1 MTAASQGDPT
11 EAPGARWAATLT
23 VLSMA
28 HAVGAMTFPAVA
40 AMGPFI
46 SQDLALSAT
55 QFGLLVA
62 AYSATQSIFGL
73 PIGGIIDRIG
83 VRRALM
89 LAMLLVATGSAL
101 MSLANAFSVAIAAMA
116 LTGFGYGF
124 VNPATSK
131 GVFDW
136 FPRERR
142 GTAMGIKQSGV
153 PLGGILGAGV
163 GALAALLEW
172 HRLLWVIVGCALLAG
187 TACASLPSWPRG
199 AKRAARFGML
209 SDIRAVLADRNLT
222 VFNLATGIY
231 QAGQFNFFAYITLFM
246 REALHSSQPLAAACL
261 AIGQGA
267 SAIGR
272 LSWGVVSDYLFRGW
286 RKPVL
291 VIIGST
297 GALALVMMSAL
308 LPGRGVWLG
317 VMLAVVI
324 GLTVPGYVALVQTI
338 VVEAAEPRLAAT
350 AVGYNRIFTAA
361 GATLGPPIFG
371 ATVDLTRG
379 YASGWLLTGA
389 IVLAATLLIGL
400 FFRERASGPYRN
412 ATQ

>member
-11 EAPGARWAATLT
+11 EVPGARWAATLT
-23 VLSMA
+23 VLSLA
-28 HAVGAMTFPAVA
+28 HAVGAITFPAVA
-40 AMGPFI
+40 AMGAFI
-46 SQDLALSAT
+46 SKDLALSAT
-55 QFGLLVA
+55 QFGLLVS

-101 MSLANAFSVAIAAMA
+101 MGLANDFVVAVAAMA

-136 FPRERR
+136 FARQHR

-153 PLGGILGAGV
+153 PLGGIIGAGV
-163 GALAALLEW
+163 GALAALIEW
-172 HRLLWVIVGCALLAG
+172 HKLLWVIAGCALLAA

-199 AKRAARFGML
+199 ARRAVRFGLL

-231 QAGQFNFFAYITLFM
+231 QAGQFNFLTYITLFM

-261 AIGQGA
+261 GIGQAA
-267 SAIGR
+267 SAVGR

-291 VIIGST
+291 VMIGSV
-297 GALALVMMSAL
+297 GALALVFMSAL
-308 LPGRGVWLG
+308 APGWGVWLG
-317 VMLAVVI
+317 VALAVIV

-338 VVEAAEPRLAAT
+338 VVEAAEARLAAT

-371 ATVDLTRG
+371 VTVDLTRG

-400 FFRERASGPYRN
+400 FFRERPGGRYRN
-412 ATQ
+412 TGD

>member
-1 MTAASQGDPT
+1 MTPAADRT
-11 EAPGARWAATLT
+11 EAPGAGWAATLT
-23 VLSMA
+23 VLTLA

-55 QFGLLVA
+55 QFGLLVS

-83 VRRALM
+83 VRRALV
-89 LAMLLVATGSAL
+89 LAMLLVAMGSAL
-101 MSLANAFSVAIAAMA
+101 ISLANTFAVAVAAMA
-116 LTGFGYGF
+116 LTGTGYGF
-124 VNPATSK
+124 VNPSTSK

-136 FPRERR
+136 FVRQRR

-153 PLGGILGAGV
+153 PLGGIIGAGV
-163 GALAALLEW
+163 GALAALIEW
-172 HRLLWVIVGCALLAG
+172 HRLLWVITGCALLAAA
-187 TACASLPSWPRG
+187 ACASLPRWPRG
-199 AKRAARFGML
+199 AKHAVHLGILA
-209 SDIRAVLADRNLT
+209 DIRAVLADRNLS

-231 QAGQFNFFAYITLFM
+231 QAGQFNFLAYITLFM
-246 REALHSSQPLAAACL
+246 REALQASQPLAAACL
-261 AIGQGA
+261 AIGQAA
-267 SAIGR
+267 SAVGR

-291 VIIGST
+291 IMIGSV
-297 GALALVMMSAL
+297 GAFALVVMSAL
-308 LPGRGVWLG
+308 APGWGVWFG
-317 VMLAVVI
+317 VVLAVVI

-338 VVEAAEPRLAAT
+338 VVEAAQPRLAAT

-371 ATVDLTRG
+371 LTVDLTRG

-389 IVLAATLLIGL
+389 FVLAATLLIGL
-400 FFRERASGPYRN
+400 FFRERAGVHHPN
-412 ATQ
+412 ARD